1 MKSPA
6 ARSWI
11 GCWIRCRCPERAKIQ
26 NPSSKIRSRQS
37 SADFGPDCSL
47 EFGIWNLEF
56 YLIVIPKEQIAK
68 IRKLELRTRKLAEEM
83 LSGAYH
89 SVFKGRGLD
98 FEEVRVY
105 APGDDVRTIDW
116 NVTARTGIT
125 HVRRYREERELA
137 FVVMVDVS
145 ASGLLGSGAQNKR
158 QLAAEIASLLA
169 FSALRNNDRVALI
182 LFSDQIEQ
190 FIPLGKG
197 QPHVFRIIKEI
208 LYTRPKGSGTRI
220 GAGLTFL
227 NKVFR
232 RRAVVILISDFLDEA
247 YERTLKTT
255 SRRHDLIGIHVYDER
270 ERRLPDVGWIR
281 LRDAESGEVLEVNTS
296 NPQTRET
303 FARAA
308 EKRVEKM
315 RALLRR
321 TGTDFIEIPT
331 ASNYHLALRRFFDS
345 RAAHRR

>member
-1 MKSPA
+1 M
-6 ARSWI
+6 I
-11 GCWIRCRCPERAKIQ
+11 
-26 NPSSKIRSRQS
+26 PS
-37 SADFGPDCSL
+37 
-47 EFGIWNLEF
+47 
-56 YLIVIPKEQIAK
+56 EQITK

-98 FEEVRVY
+98 FEEVRQY

-145 ASGLLGSGAQNKR
+145 ASGLLGSGQQSKR
-158 QLAAEIASLLA
+158 QLAAEIASILA
-169 FSALRNNDRVALI
+169 FSALNNNDRVAMI
-182 LFSDQIEQ
+182 LFSDQVEQ

-197 QPHVFRIIKEI
+197 QPHVFRIIREI
-208 LYTRPKGSGTRI
+208 LFSKPRGTGTDI
-220 GAGLTFL
+220 GVALNFL
-227 NKVFR
+227 NKVFA
-232 RRAVVILISDFLDEA
+232 RRAVVMLISDFLDNS

-270 ERRLPDVGWIR
+270 ERNLPDVGWIR

-296 NPQTRET
+296 NAKVREK
-303 FARAA
+303 FAEAA
-308 EKRVEKM
+308 EERLFKM
-315 RALLRR
+315 RNLLRR
-321 TGTDFIEIPT
+321 TRTDLIEIPT
-331 ASNYHLALRRFFDS
+331 GSTYHLKLRRFFDN